1 MKNITQKSN
10 SDLCI
15 LSKNPNFILILT
27 NRVIYDI
34 LRNVCINFVYRKE
47 QHMNLNA
54 ILENLK
60 DCSCGRKHSFD
71 IKCVEIYS
79 GLTAQAGK
87 ILERENFPKKILLVA
102 DRNTYRVSEGL
113 EDSLIAS
120 GFTIKKLIYNNLR
133 VASLSEISEITA
145 LSHDIDGIISVG
157 TGSLNDIC
165 RVASYNCKKKFCI
178 FATAPSMDG
187 FASNSAPIIS
197 GKFKESIYVAPPSII
212 LADTKILA
220 KSPVELKASG
230 FGDMVAKINA
240 NFEWNVVR
248 IISGEH
254 YCEKIAELALE
265 SVRRLISMA
274 DRVSEN
280 DEESAGAVMEA
291 LVMSGLA
298 MSLENTSRPASGAE
312 HILSHYWE
320 CYKLARNIPQEFHGK
335 KVGVAT
341 VIMNKIF
348 RNIVERNITVKER
361 PENPDWDEILSM
373 LPEETHQDIKR
384 LNFPSVIEEVIPGK
398 LEECWQEIRELANK
412 ILLTQDELLRL
423 MHAAGAPTDIEDIGI
438 SPELLREGLKYHPY
452 MRHRICF
459 TRLLPIIGIDILDYI
474 D

>member
-1 MKNITQKSN
+1 MI
-10 SDLCI
+10 
-15 LSKNPNFILILT
+15 NFI
-27 NRVIYDI
+27 
-34 LRNVCINFVYRKE
+34 YRKE
-47 QHMNLNA
+47 HHMNLNA

-60 DCSCGRKHSFD
+60 DCPCGRKHSFD
-71 IKCVEIYS
+71 VKCVEIFS
-79 GLTAQAGK
+79 GLTAKAGE
-87 ILERENFPKKILLVA
+87 ILERENFPKKILMVA
-102 DRNTYRVSEGL
+102 DRNTYRVSNGL
-113 EDSLIAS
+113 EDSLLAS
-120 GFTIKKLIYNNLR
+120 GFIIKKLIYDNLR
-133 VASLSEISEITA
+133 VASSNEIAEITA
-145 LSHDIDGIISVG
+145 LSHDVDGIISVG

-165 RVASYNCKKKFCI
+165 RVASFNCKKKFCI

-187 FASNSAPIIS
+187 FASNSAPIIF
-197 GKFKESIYVAPPSII
+197 GHFKESVYVAPPSII

-220 KSPVELKASG
+220 ESPIELKASG

-240 NFEWNVVR
+240 NFEWNVAR
-248 IISGEH
+248 LISGEH

-265 SVRRLISMA
+265 SVRRLIAMA
-274 DRVSEN
+274 DRVSEK
-280 DEESAGAVMEA
+280 DEETAGAVMEA

-320 CYKLARNIPQEFHGK
+320 CYKLVRDIPQEFHGK

-348 RNIVERNITVKER
+348 RNVIERNLTVTEC

-373 LPEETHQDIKR
+373 FPEETQQDIKR
-384 LNFPSVIEEVIPGK
+384 LNFPSIIEDVIPGK
-398 LEECWQEIRELANK
+398 LEECWPEIRALADK
-412 ILLTQDELLRL
+412 ILLKQDELVKL
-423 MHAAGAPTDIEDIGI
+423 MHMAGAPTEIEDIGI

-459 TRLLPIIGIDILDYI
+459 TRILPIIGIDILDYI